1 LSQGCGAAPDQSEAG
16 AVFRLAFCFRRARF
30 GFGRR
35 SCDERRRDCR
45 AHGGHRAF
53 LRAGVLEPRGGARLS
68 QGAALVRCGLRA
80 RLRRRRAED
89 PHRQVA
95 DVTPGGGFAI
105 RPLAEGDDLQALL
118 DLVRGVFSAL
128 KVDPPSSMAR
138 ETIDDMRRRART
150 QTIFVAEADGALVGG
165 VFCERQGD
173 AFYIGRLAVIE
184 PWRRRGVASALVGA
198 ATAKARELGLRTMSL
213 RARV

>member
-1 LSQGCGAAPDQSEAG
+1 M
-16 AVFRLAFCFRRARF
+16 
-30 GFGRR
+30 
-35 SCDERRRDCR
+35 
-45 AHGGHRAF
+45 
-53 LRAGVLEPRGGARLS
+53 
-68 QGAALVRCGLRA
+68 
-80 RLRRRRAED
+80 
-89 PHRQVA
+89 
-95 DVTPGGGFAI
+95 TPGGGFAI

-213 RARV
+213 RARVSLPRNVAFFERHGFRSIGVKSHPGFTEPTFHEMIRDLRV